1 MDFQNIISTTDE
13 STEKLFDL
21 INQIIEIPDE
31 AIDQDQVDILLGMI
45 NGSLTPKLREE
56 SVLAIVEEMKNRPYS
71 ECKTMVEA
79 MGEMADE
86 LIDELN
92 VTSEHKQNLIRGI
105 FKMFESLAHEA
116 LERLEGYDTIVH
128 FELIHPAAKVP
139 TYAHETD
146 AGADVYCVE
155 TIEIPAHAQGF
166 KVGVGFK
173 MAMAPGWEMQVR
185 PRSGMSYKTPLR
197 VANAPGTI
205 DAGYRDEV
213 AILFD
218 NIGDFPYTIEA
229 GERIAQFVITPVHH
243 FKGIVV
249 DDINAISGNREG
261 GFGSTG
267 K

>member
-1 MDFQNIISTTDE
+1 MDFKNMITATDDAA
-13 STEKLFDL
+13 EKLLDL
-21 INQIIEIPDE
+21 VNQIIEIPDE

-56 SVLAIVEEMKNRPYS
+56 SILALVEEMKDRPYN
-71 ECKTMVEA
+71 ECRTMVEA
-79 MGEMADE
+79 MGEMAQS
-86 LIDELN
+86 LIDELG
-92 VTSEHKQNLIRGI
+92 VVSEYKQKLIYGI
-105 FKMFESLAHEA
+105 FEMFKELASAA

-128 FELIHPAAKVP
+128 FELIHPSAKVP
-139 TYAHETD
+139 TYAHDTD

-155 TIEIPAHAQGF
+155 TVEIPPHTQGF

-197 VANAPGTI
+197 IANAPGTI
-205 DAGYRDEV
+205 DADYRNEV

-229 GERIAQFVITPVHH
+229 GERIAQFVIAPVHH
-243 FKGIVV
+243 FKGVVV
-249 DDINAISGNREG
+249 DDINTIGGNREG